1 VPSCSIGEPFADNV
15 FLQRL
20 ERGTKHHQSIDIVAC
35 LGHDGCEVAH
45 VVSGLDIRPASFLE
59 KAIFAPPA
67 DDAQFRPGALKLP
80 ATILLNSSVCYHY
93 PQIVEKIPGMHRDHR
108 KYLVVRPT
116 GWLGPAA
123 LESNVTP
130 DLLKEAG
137 YTHLL
142 DLAARRPADLDA
154 NARRTAAFS
163 PIRWN

>member
-142 DLAARRPADLDA
+142 DLAAR
-154 NARRTAAFS
+154 
-163 PIRWN
+163 